1 MAILLTQFP
10 STVNLGMIY
19 YVQHCPGVCLFVWI
33 RKRVKSKEIPA
44 FLASCYCPPTVS
56 VQHSDESRSPR
67 AHTEILEHFS
77 LNLFIAWR
85 AHYLQ
90 YYHRGLKVKTKRG
103 RKPHSKVPLVWYI
116 VSRIVKVKVWAL
128 PALPRQTWPPVLKR
142 MNKETYHGK
151 RREMRFILYCH
162 TQKRNK

>member
-1 MAILLTQFP
+1 M
-10 STVNLGMIY
+10 SNTVL
-19 YVQHCPGVCLFVWI
+19 LFVCFNQKTCKI
-33 RKRVKSKEIPA
+33 QRDTSFPC
-44 FLASCYCPPTVS
+44 FLLLPPTVS